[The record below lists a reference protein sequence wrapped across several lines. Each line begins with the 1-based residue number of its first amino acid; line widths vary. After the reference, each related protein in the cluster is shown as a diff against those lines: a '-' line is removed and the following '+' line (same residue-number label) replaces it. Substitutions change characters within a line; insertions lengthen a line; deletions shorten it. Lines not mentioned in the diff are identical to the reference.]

1 MNDYDQTIERMY
13 HPENFEKDYEQED
26 NQEQE

>member
-13 HPENFEKDYEQED
+13 HPENFEKDYEQES
-26 NQEQE
+26 NQDEK